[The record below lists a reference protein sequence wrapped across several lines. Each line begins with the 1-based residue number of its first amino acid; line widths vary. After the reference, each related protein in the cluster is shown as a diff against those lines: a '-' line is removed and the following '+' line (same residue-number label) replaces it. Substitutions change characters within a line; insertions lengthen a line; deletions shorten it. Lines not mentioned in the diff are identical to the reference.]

1 MTTAGERSSS
11 EQLSGE
17 QLVKI
22 YREMVTIR
30 QFEEQVMD
38 LYNRT
43 LIPGIAHVSIGQ
55 EAVPVGVCSALRE
68 EDYIT

>member
-11 EQLSGE
+11 ELLSGE

-38 LYNRT
+38 LYSRT